1 MWLCK
6 TGIDC
11 WRKMRRGGLCYNSF
25 GHDDVIQWLNSGN
38 CVGILFLTVKLCY
51 FCCLFK
57 LLPYLYY
64 MVMCCRF
71 REQGGI
77 VECRTVGKLEE
88 VRFSTYRQ
96 HSHIFCI
103 YVIYWLNL
111 FLTDTVSYL
120 LQLFLFSFFPLA
132 SCFVYSIIIYLHHLT
147 CCYVGWSLQR
157 SCASLYCFVVFV
169 LLLCVCVCFPLSTL
183 FITFVLGSSAF
194 HSLPRTGF
202 SAWIK

>member
-1 MWLCK
+1 
-6 TGIDC
+6 
-11 WRKMRRGGLCYNSF
+11 MRSGGLCYNSF

-38 CVGILFLTVKLCY
+38 CVGILFLTVNLCY

-88 VRFSTYRQ
+88 VCFSTYRQ

-111 FLTDTVSYL
+111 LFLTDTVSYL
-120 LQLFLFSFFPLA
+120 LQLLFFGVFFPLA

-147 CCYVGWSLQR
+147 CCYVG
-157 SCASLYCFVVFV
+157 
-169 LLLCVCVCFPLSTL
+169 
-183 FITFVLGSSAF
+183 
-194 HSLPRTGF
+194 
-202 SAWIK
+202 

>member
-1 MWLCK
+1 
-6 TGIDC
+6 
-11 WRKMRRGGLCYNSF
+11 MRSGGLCYNSF

-111 FLTDTVSYL
+111 LFLTDTVSYL
-120 LQLFLFSFFPLA
+120 LQLFLFFPLA

-147 CCYVGWSLQR
+147 CCYVG
-157 SCASLYCFVVFV
+157 
-169 LLLCVCVCFPLSTL
+169 
-183 FITFVLGSSAF
+183 
-194 HSLPRTGF
+194 
-202 SAWIK
+202 